1 MISSKETL
9 QATTL
14 QGCRY
19 PHTLSCS
26 PHKVSS
32 HERLGLLVEL
42 SAFLHCAE
50 ALDLQ
55 FLPCLRHCKHPGVL
69 LSFQGLLL
77 AHDTSMLEFSGCPSD
92 GLRCLGRVG
101 RSQSHSQSGHFNA

>member
-55 FLPCLRHCKHPGVL
+55 FLPCKDFFLLTTRPCLFMIKEAAVKPPLVL
-69 LSFQGLLL
+69 PIFPAKAWRTAVL
-77 AHDTSMLEFSGCPSD
+77 AEMAFFFIA
-92 GLRCLGRVG
+92 RMA
-101 RSQSHSQSGHFNA
+101 F

>member
-55 FLPCLRHCKHPGVL
+55 FLPCLGSTENQDLCKAAPCNLAH
-69 LSFQGLLL
+69 GLLL
-77 AHDTSMLEFSGCPSD
+77 
-92 GLRCLGRVG
+92 
-101 RSQSHSQSGHFNA
+101 HSTHGFHGGHRLHGFHGFGHS

>member
-50 ALDLQ
+50 DLDLQ
-55 FLPCLRHCKHPGVL
+55 FLPCLCHCKHPGVL

-77 AHDTSMLEFSGCPSD
+77 AHDTSMLVLDQGSGSQATL
-92 GLRCLGRVG
+92 GLADLSCEGLAN
-101 RSQSHSQSGHFNA
+101 SGPC